1 MQRFQLLASPWWVNL
16 LILVPFV
23 ALLLWRRGLRL
34 AGAQLLYSAVFAI
47 AFGVVEGAVVVY
59 LRAAGGLLASAQT
72 LTEAAASPQDLDS
85 QLRAAAQMPQSLMT
99 IEPIREA
106 ATIFMLVAVAL
117 LIGRSLRDRWA
128 AFLWVF
134 ALWDITYY
142 VTLHAAI
149 GWPSSLT
156 SPDVLFLIPVPW
168 IAQIW
173 YPVLVS
179 ALTVAAVLLARRRGH
194 PSTSPDVRQVEG
206 TVASVR

>member
-16 LILVPFV
+16 LILVPFI
-23 ALLLWRRGLRL
+23 ALLVWRRGGLRL
-34 AGAQLLYSAVFAI
+34 SSVQLLYSALFAI

-59 LRAAGGLLASAQT
+59 LRAAGGLLGSSQA
-72 LTEAAASPQDLDS
+72 LTDAAASPQDLDS
-85 QLRAAAQMPQSLMT
+85 QLRAVGQMPQSLMA

-106 ATIFMLVAVAL
+106 ATILMMVAVAL
-117 LIGRSLRDRWA
+117 LIGRTLRDRWA

-142 VTLHAAI
+142 LTLNVAI

-156 SPDVLFLIPVPW
+156 TPDVLFLIPVPW
-168 IAQIW
+168 IAQVW

-179 ALTVAAVLLARRRGH
+179 ALTVAAVLLARRDTAGEPQVPQGSSAVGH
-194 PSTSPDVRQVEG
+194 GS
-206 TVASVR
+206 

>member
-16 LILVPFV
+16 LILIPFT
-23 ALLLWRRGLRL
+23 AFFLWRRWELRL
-34 AGAQLLYSAVFAI
+34 SGAQLLYSAVFAI
-47 AFGVVEGAVVVY
+47 AFGVAEGVVVVY
-59 LRAAGGLLASAQT
+59 LRAAGGLLGSSQA
-72 LTEAAASPQDLDS
+72 LTEAAASPMDLDS
-85 QLRAAAQMPQSLMT
+85 QLRTVAQMPRSLMA

-117 LIGRSLRDRWA
+117 LMGRTLRDRWA

-142 VTLHAAI
+142 LTLHIAI

-168 IAQIW
+168 IAQVW

-179 ALTVAAVLLARRRGH
+179 GLTMGAVLLAR
-194 PSTSPDVRQVEG
+194 Q
-206 TVASVR
+206 TVGKG